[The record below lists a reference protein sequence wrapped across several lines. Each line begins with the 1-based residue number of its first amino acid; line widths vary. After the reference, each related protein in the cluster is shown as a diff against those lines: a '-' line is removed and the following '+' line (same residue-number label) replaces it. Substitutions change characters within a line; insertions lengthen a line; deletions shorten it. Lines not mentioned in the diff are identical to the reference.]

1 MNTVGIRELK
11 AHLSRVL
18 RDVAR
23 GDVYLVT
30 DRGRV
35 VAELRSPNAAA
46 WAGTPEQQAI
56 ARLAVA
62 GHLRVA
68 ESPRPPYER
77 SPIRSRKGLSRS
89 LIDADRGE

>member
-1 MNTVGIRELK
+1 MKTVGIRELK

-35 VAELRSPNAAA
+35 VAELRSPDAAS
-46 WAGTPEQQAI
+46 WAATPQQVAL
-56 ARLAVA
+56 ARLAA
-62 GHLRVA
+62 SGQLRMA
-68 ESPRPPYER
+68 ERPQPTYRR
-77 SPIRSRKGLSRS
+77 SPLTSSKGLSKT